1 MFTVQYV
8 LPAATQSRLSLKKQF
23 WPVFVKDIGNLV
35 MILVLILCREAAA
48 GEDEAQQLTIFYGG
62 KVVVFDKFPPARVK
76 DLLQI
81 VNAGGDGG
89 DRAGSSAAPQAS
101 RNSLSGNSSSSRSS
115 ALARRQYLDS

>member
-1 MFTVQYV
+1 
-8 LPAATQSRLSLKKQF
+8 
-23 WPVFVKDIGNLV
+23 

-62 KVVVFDKFPPARVK
+62 KVVLFDKFPPARVK